1 MYKVIYNNIIIDII
15 RHPYYVRWIGRF
27 MRPFPTDVTSANGI
41 ASSDGETYYHVDTM
55 PPFPS
60 EQNYKTVS
68 LVEITE
74 EEYNTLSSQLTDKKI
89 IYEQEPTEVERLKD
103 TVEQLKNTINQLQ
116 FQNSSLLEEVR
127 TVNPIQK
134 SYEEMDLHETK
145 DWKIS
150 EMSAACNKTITDGFD
165 VTLSDGVTRH
175 FSLSTQDQLNLI
187 TLSTLLATTEQ
198 EVFPYHADGEVCG
211 FYSRAD
217 TVSIM
222 NKATEFKTIHVTYFN
237 SLKSYIS
244 SLEEKE
250 KIKNI
255 YYGMKI
261 PVEYQTDVLKSLDYE
276 KYF

>member
-1 MYKVIYNNIIIDII
+1 MYKIIYNNIIIDVIE
-15 RHPYYVRWIGRF
+15 HPYYVRWIGRF

-41 ASSDGETYYHVDTM
+41 ASSDGKTYYHVNTM

-60 EQNYKTVS
+60 GQNYKTVS
-68 LVEITE
+68 LVEITK
-74 EEYNTLSSQLTDKKI
+74 EEYDTLSSQLIDKKI
-89 IYEQEPTEVERLKD
+89 IYEQEPTEVEKLRN
-103 TVEQLKNTINQLQ
+103 TIEQLNNTINQLQ
-116 FQNSSLLEEVR
+116 YQNSSFLEEFR

-134 SYEEMDLHETK
+134 SYGEMDLQETK
-145 DWKIS
+145 DWKIN
-150 EMSAACNKTITDGFD
+150 EMSAACNKAITDGFD
-165 VTLSDGVTRH
+165 VTLSDGVIRH

-198 EVFPYHADGEVCG
+198 EVFPYHADGEACV

-222 NKATEFKTIHVTYFN
+222 NKATEFKTLHVTYFN
-237 SLKSYIS
+237 SLKSYIN
-244 SLEEKE
+244 SLEKKE

-261 PVEYQTDVLKSLDYE
+261 PEEYQTDVLKSLDYE